1 MTERAPVVQ
10 PKAVLPKQAPE
21 RKPLT
26 NQRVG
31 DGLLASGSRI
41 GAYEVFK
48 RIGSGGMGTVYLCKA
63 VESCPVPIGKT
74 VAVKVL
80 RSSDADERRRFER
93 ESRYLQT
100 LQHPGIV
107 RVLDTGEDHE
117 RLYLVMPLI
126 EGKRLD
132 DLVGPKLEKLAEDKA
147 IDWMVQA
154 LEALHVAHLAGILHR
169 DVKPGNLMLDKDG
182 HIRLLDFGLASAPD
196 YESRLTRDGDVVGT
210 PAYMAPEQAAGRRE
224 EISRRSDIYG
234 MGACLYELLTGRQPY
249 ESDNAMATLR
259 AIIDEPLVPP
269 SKLRPDLS
277 HDLETVVLVSM
288 AKDPRDR
295 YRTAEEMAGD
305 LRRLRNGLRIRARR
319 IPSLVQG
326 WRSMVRNRRT
336 VAVVTLVV
344 FAIGAAVTFVTLRA
358 LKHANE
364 LTAVAQQAVANA
376 WTVDWSFPSVASP
389 GAGPAS
395 GPGSKMPSPPTLAWA
410 DHLPFGVGA
419 QIVELP
425 TVDGAVRLAATAVLG
440 SESTA
445 GGVACELLVGDRDI
459 GAGYRLRLELGPI
472 ADTLALVR
480 EERIVASRDMGQLPR
495 GVPLDL
501 SLEHADGNLVAT
513 IAWTPAPGAELR
525 SQTFTFLDLTP
536 LQGPDANGVFL
547 MRRKGLAMLT
557 RALLERQ
564 RSGEL
569 VSALATA
576 DAFRQDKRYARAQ
589 QLYQAFLLDH
599 PESAQVK
606 DAKLRLGLCQ
616 EGLGD
621 LAAALTTFVAV
632 AEENREASRYVL
644 VATFHA
650 WSCALRLGR
659 YAEAERYFEA
669 IRRTY
674 DLSTLAAAIPVATL
688 RDLRLDYANR
698 AATTATQDPERGVFL
713 ALTAAEIAGYLNDTT
728 AIAEGQL
735 LAGDLLLSLGRPEVA
750 RETYLRTASDTRL
763 ERSQRLAGLIRVA
776 HAERLLATPERSAA
790 TYRKALDQATP
801 AERGAIRLWL
811 GDLAAEV
818 GDVTMAAETWGE
830 RDPAT
835 PGTTA
840 GLLQRLA
847 QGGKPIREQEALAK
861 DPHFA
866 YVNARLLLLS
876 GDTTAAKEWLTKA
889 ANATF
894 WPAPLAAEMLKRA
907 QPDSSPPAP

>member
-1 MTERAPVVQ
+1 MV
-10 PKAVLPKQAPE
+10 E
-21 RKPLT
+21 RKPLVGG
-26 NQRVG
+26 RVG
-31 DGLLASGSRI
+31 EGLLSSGARI
-41 GAYEVFK
+41 GAYEVAK

-269 SKLRPDLS
+269 SKWRPGLS
-277 HDLETVVLVSM
+277 RELETIVLVAM
-288 AKDPRDR
+288 AKDARDR

-319 IPSLVQG
+319 IPALVQA
-326 WRSMVRNRRT
+326 WRGVVRNRRT
-336 VAVVTLVV
+336 VAIAALMV
-344 FAIGAAVTFVTLRA
+344 FAIGAAATFITVRA

-364 LTAVAQQAVANA
+364 RTAVGEQAVTNA
-376 WTVDWSFPSVASP
+376 WTLEWSFPAAVAVLP
-389 GAGPAS
+389 KEPLQAPVKA
-395 GPGSKMPSPPTLAWA
+395 PTPPTLEWI
-410 DHLPFGVGA
+410 DHSPFGSGA
-419 QIVELP
+419 QIIALP
-425 TVDGAVRLAATAVLG
+425 TVDGAVRLAATVVLAG
-440 SESTA
+440 DSTA
-445 GGVACELLVGDRDI
+445 SGSACELLVGDRDI
-459 GAGYRLRLELGPI
+459 GAGYRLRLELG
-472 ADTLALVR
+472 TLADSLALLR
-480 EERIVASRDMGQLPR
+480 EDRVVASREMGQLPR

-501 SLEHADGNLVAT
+501 SLEHAEGNLVAT
-513 IAWTPAPGAELR
+513 IAWTPAPGADLR

-547 MRRKGLAMLT
+547 MRRKGLAMVT
-557 RALLERQ
+557 RSLLERQ

-576 DAFRQDKRYARAQ
+576 DAFRQDKRFARAQ
-589 QLYQAFLLDH
+589 QLYLAFIHDH
-599 PESAQVK
+599 PESPQAK

-621 LAAALTTFVAV
+621 LVAALSTFVAV
-632 AEENREASRYVL
+632 AEDNRDASRYVL

-659 YAEAERYFEA
+659 YSEAERYFEA

-674 DLSTLAAAIPVATL
+674 DLPTLAAAIPEATL
-688 RDLRLDYANR
+688 RELRQDYAAR
-698 AATTATQDPERGVFL
+698 AVSTAAQDPERAVFL
-713 ALTAAEIAGYLNDTT
+713 ALTAAEIAGYLNEPG
-728 AIAEGQL
+728 AIADGQL
-735 LAGDLLLSLGRPEVA
+735 LAGDLLLTLGRAEVA

-763 ERSQRLAGLIRVA
+763 DRAKRLAGLVRVA
-776 HAERLLATPERSAA
+776 HAERLLATPERAAA
-790 TYRKALDQATP
+790 TYRKALEQAIP
-801 AERGAIRLWL
+801 AERGRIRLWL
-811 GDLAAEV
+811 GDLAADND
-818 GDVTMAAETWGE
+818 DVALAAETWGE
-830 RDPAT
+830 RDTGGAAAS
-835 PGTTA
+835 GTVV

-847 QGGKPIREQEALAK
+847 QGGLPIRDNDALAK
-861 DPHFA
+861 DPDAA

-876 GDTTAAKEWLTKA
+876 GDTAGAAEWLTRA
-889 ANATF
+889 AGGIH
-894 WPAPLAAEMLKRA
+894 WPAPLASALLKRQAA
-907 QPDSSPPAP
+907 QPQSRQPEP